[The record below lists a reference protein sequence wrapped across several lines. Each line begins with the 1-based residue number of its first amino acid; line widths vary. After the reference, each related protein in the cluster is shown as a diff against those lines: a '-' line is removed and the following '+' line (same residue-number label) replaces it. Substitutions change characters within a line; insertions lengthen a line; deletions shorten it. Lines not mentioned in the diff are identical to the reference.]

1 MPAVAHN
8 RTAPPPHWEAER
20 AQLQAQI
27 AALTHQLEWFKR
39 QLFGEKSERRHLE
52 VPPEQ
57 MSLGE
62 GFGAPQSDPQPTQEV
77 SAHRRR
83 VARTASIPP
92 TSGARS
98 PWRPSAPRA
107 GESC

>member
-8 RTAPPPHWEAER
+8 PTAPPPSWEAER
-20 AQLQAQI
+20 ARLEAQI

-39 QLFGEKSERRHLE
+39 QLFGEKSERRHLQ

-62 GFGAPQSDPQPTQEV
+62 GLGAPQPQVPPTQP
-77 SAHRRR
+77 
-83 VARTASIPP
+83 VAACLAGALPP
-92 TSGARS
+92 AQAQPMARS
-98 PWRPSAPRA
+98 PCSSTSACR
-107 GESC
+107 